1 MSVCRVL
8 NDMNNNTRTK
18 KEKTGEISVVLLRI
32 CQFNTGDEHDEQ
44 AGSNEYSINKR
55 TKEQH
60 SAKFCLSHKPSMKD
74 TKKKRKKE
82 DNDDKRYKDGHSQ
95 ILSWGLKKKG
105 NLCVCV
111 YNEQKKRKRR
121 KFTHIT
127 HTQEKIMCL
136 QALVSFNS
144 LICLIK

>member
-1 MSVCRVL
+1 MCYFFSFALILQSSFSNVNNLTVHICKCMSVCRVL

-74 TKKKRKKE
+74 TKKKKKE
-82 DNDDKRYKDGHSQ
+82 
-95 ILSWGLKKKG
+95 
-105 NLCVCV
+105 
-111 YNEQKKRKRR
+111 RR
-121 KFTHIT
+121 
-127 HTQEKIMCL
+127 Q
-136 QALVSFNS
+136 
-144 LICLIK
+144 